1 MWNKRQLKI
10 KTMDIKFKRTI
21 NPRKKKVII
30 TYQGRTDHVGD
41 IRKIRDWRFYPL
53 DIPIGRLTM
62 DRINNELELMNIKI
76 REELLSSPL
85 RVTFF
90 QSKINKK

>member
-1 MWNKRQLKI
+1 
-10 KTMDIKFKRTI
+10 MDIKFKGTI

-30 TYQGRTDHVGD
+30 TYQGCTDHVGD
-41 IRKIRDWRFYPL
+41 IIKKRHWEFYPL

-62 DRINNELELMNIKI
+62 DRIENELELMNLKI

>member
-1 MWNKRQLKI
+1 ME
-10 KTMDIKFKRTI
+10 IKFKRTI
-21 NPRKKKVII
+21 NPRRKKVII

-53 DIPIGRLTM
+53 DIRIGRLTM
-62 DRINNELELMNIKI
+62 DRIDNELELMNLKI

-90 QSKINKK
+90 QSKINNK